1 MAGRMDLV
9 EMGIMKMKCKE
20 EEEYSFKR
28 TSENI
33 SDLWRT

>member
-1 MAGRMDLV
+1 MAGRMDVV
-9 EMGIMKMKCKE
+9 EMEIMKMKCKGE
-20 EEEYSFKR
+20 EAYSFKR